1 MSEPID
7 MVMDA
12 IDVETFLAT
21 SNEEEARN
29 TMLGI
34 MKRMGLNEA
43 EIVFVEMT
51 GPGARVRARCY
62 VHKPGDEYR
71 WLRGGRKHG

>member
-1 MSEPID
+1 MKEPINL
-7 MVMDA
+7 VMDA
-12 IDVETFLAT
+12 IDVETFLACT
-21 SNEEEARN
+21 SEEEARN
-29 TMLGI
+29 TMLEI

-43 EIVFVEMT
+43 EIVFVET
-51 GPGARVRARCY
+51 IGPGARVRARCY